1 MVDKYMKKKMF
12 KTINIM
18 KMQIKA
24 QWDITLYLLECFYQK
39 RQSTNVG
46 KDVEKRE
53 PLCTDDGKVN
63 HADPVENSMNF
74 PQKLKIELI
83 YNAAITF
90 LDFIWEKR
98 KCQF

>member
-1 MVDKYMKKKMF
+1 M
-12 KTINIM
+12 
-18 KMQIKA
+18 
-24 QWDITLYLLECFYQK
+24 
-39 RQSTNVG
+39 
-46 KDVEKRE
+46 EKRE